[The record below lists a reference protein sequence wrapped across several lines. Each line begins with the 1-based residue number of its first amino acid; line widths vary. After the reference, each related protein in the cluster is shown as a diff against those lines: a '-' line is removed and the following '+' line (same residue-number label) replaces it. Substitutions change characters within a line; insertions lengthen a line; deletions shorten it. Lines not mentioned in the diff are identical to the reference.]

1 MSKNSKLCN
10 KIIIFRQDHHRQVL
24 VYLSKSTLGEWNLL
38 IFYKLLA
45 LARVLIMSF
54 INNKAN
60 DYILLLKNYTG

>member
-1 MSKNSKLCN
+1 MSKNSNLCN
-10 KIIIFRQDHHRQVL
+10 KIIIFRQDHHRQFND
-24 VYLSKSTLGEWNLL
+24 YLGRSTLGEWNLL

>member
-10 KIIIFRQDHHRQVL
+10 KIIIFRQNRHRKFL
-24 VYLSKSTLGEWNLL
+24 VYLNKATLSEKNLL

-54 INNKAN
+54 IKNNA
-60 DYILLLKNYTG
+60 DAYILLLKDNTE